1 MRSDHNG
8 KRLNT
13 SPQRYLP
20 KVPYVFAVGLFTGVT
35 FVLKIFCQE

>member
-20 KVPYVFAVGLFTGVT
+20 YVFAVGVFTGVT